1 MNSHRAWATIAFTTA
16 FGALSATA
24 FAAARPAAGDLGIL
38 KHDGFFVQHCA
49 SHGARLRPDVAPG
62 NMTYHC
68 GPVMTTPGV
77 ALIFWGTG
85 SDPAGEVPYL
95 TNFVRGIGASPWLN
109 TVTQY
114 YQQPP
119 QAFISNPPN
128 QLVGYFVDYNPIPTV
143 PSIAQIAHQ
152 AVLVARKYG
161 YSPNVD
167 YFVALAPGHAPAFV
181 RQGVACALH
190 NWVTYSP
197 RKLLAFTVFPYM
209 PEVGQR
215 CGAFLVN
222 HPTPSNPNNGIND
235 GTSIFASHEIAE
247 AYTDPF
253 GSGWYDSSGGS
264 GEIGDKCDVNIIMP
278 QNVAFP
284 TGVFPVE
291 PLWDNAIS
299 ECAFSGP

>member
-1 MNSHRAWATIAFTTA
+1 MLGIRASAIAAIGF
-16 FGALSATA
+16 ALAA
-24 FAAARPAAGDLGIL
+24 LPAAARTGAGDLKL
-38 KHDGFFVQHCA
+38 LQRQGFFINKCIP
-49 SHGARLRPDVAPG
+49 HGTAVKKDVAPG

-85 SDPAGEVPYL
+85 ADPANEVPYL
-95 TNFVRGIGASPWLN
+95 TNFVKGIGASPWLN

-114 YQQPP
+114 YQSPP
-119 QAFISNPPN
+119 QIFISNPPN

-143 PSIAQIAHQ
+143 PSISQVAHQ

-161 YSPNVD
+161 YSPNVN

-190 NWVTYSP
+190 NWVTFA
-197 RKLLAFTVFPYM
+197 RGKLLSFTVFPYM

-215 CGAFLVN
+215 CGQYLVN
-222 HPTPSNPNNGIND
+222 HPTPSNPTNGIND

-253 GSGWYDSSGGS
+253 GTGWYDSSGGS
-264 GEIGDKCDVNIIMP
+264 GENGDKCDLNIIMP
-278 QNVAFP
+278 QNVAFS

-291 PLWDNAIS
+291 PTWDNAIS
-299 ECAFSGP
+299 GCAFSGP